1 MEGSKF
7 TSQTNDVLEAFK
19 RLRYPAVFYPE
30 VPEGRFACFVFL
42 KSDEAYKNLRVR
54 ARSETVRLLA
64 PTRH

>member
-30 VPEGRFACFVFL
+30 VPEGRFACFVF
-42 KSDEAYKNLRVR
+42 
-54 ARSETVRLLA
+54 
-64 PTRH
+64 